1 MRGQITRQA
10 SYPPPSSG
18 LPASADATADGG
30 SGINADNR
38 HNAAGQRSLR
48 LLSYNIQTGV
58 ASQRY
63 RHYLTR
69 GLRHVMPHSKVVRNL
84 NHISALVSRFDIVA
98 LQEVDAGSLRTGF
111 INQTEYLAH
120 RSGFPHWY
128 SQTNRSLGRL
138 AQVSIGLLSQLQ
150 PSQVTE
156 HRLPGPPGRGLMV
169 VRIGHGENALHLLIL
184 HLSLGRRARS
194 LQLGYVREIVQG
206 FRHSVLMG
214 DFNAP
219 LDSPEMCLLVDSCPL
234 QAPSG
239 MLHTFPSWQPR
250 RGLDHILVSEH
261 LQVIDTHVVQQRYSD
276 HLPLAVELLLPAG
289 MLI

>member
-1 MRGQITRQA
+1 MTGEVTRRAMFQ
-10 SYPPPSSG
+10 PTPS
-18 LPASADATADGG
+18 A
-30 SGINADNR
+30 
-38 HNAAGQRSLR
+38 AAGNSDGDSAADSAPRRSVR

-58 ASQRY
+58 ATQRY
-63 RHYLTR
+63 RHYVTR
-69 GLRHVMPHSKVVRNL
+69 GLRHVMPHSKVVGNL
-84 NHISALVSRFDIVA
+84 NHISGLVGRFDVVA

-120 RSGFPHWY
+120 RSGFPYWY

-138 AQVSIGLLSQLQ
+138 AQVSIGLLSHLQ

-169 VRIGHGENALHLLIL
+169 VRIGHGSEALHLLIL
-184 HLSLGRRARS
+184 HLSLGRRARR
-194 LQLGYVREIVQG
+194 LQLGYVREIMQG

-219 LDSPEMCLLVDSCPL
+219 LDSPEMRLLIDSCPL

-239 MLHTFPSWQPR
+239 MLHTFPSWRPR
-250 RGLDHILVSEH
+250 RGLDHILVSAD
-261 LQVIDTHVVQQRYSD
+261 LQVINTHVVQQRYSD
-276 HLPLAVELLLPAG
+276 HLPLAVELLLPEG
-289 MLI
+289 MQV